1 MVGDDPTGKAGRMV
15 SESRLALNPRVSVFR
30 HNGGVYLFDPA
41 TRTCAS
47 MNEAMLP
54 FITEPSN
61 AGSLGGLRHNDHK
74 ELTGII
80 TQLRR
85 LGVLLEPET
94 AAKSEKAA
102 VPDCSAAMTHLAI
115 FVTTKCNLRC
125 AYCYA
130 QGGDT
135 ERTISK
141 DTWRP
146 VMDHFFS
153 SLNAGGPQGKANRKS
168 VNLAIHGGG
177 EATVAFVSLKDIVRE
192 FHGRARA
199 AGLQPSVGMDTN
211 GTYHNSVHRWIIENH
226 IGVNISL
233 DGPRSI
239 QNRLRPF
246 RSGQP
251 SYDVVVR
258 NLQALVKAGRR
269 VSVRATVTDESV
281 ESMEETIELAKQLGL
296 AAVHFEPVNLAGRCS
311 TTALAKPDAEQ
322 FAQNFLR
329 CYLLGLKLD
338 VNVRYSGMRCF
349 EHPHPQFCAACGQNF
364 CVTPDGNITT
374 CFEVLNST
382 DPAASLFFI
391 GKVDPVQGRV
401 MLDQERIE
409 QLQQRVADN
418 MEACRDC
425 FLRYHCAGDCPVRSF
440 RYSQRDLYSP
450 DPYRCRIAQRI
461 NRQLIAWL
469 ADGVIEPRDATQT
482 RVISFNQGLT

>member
-1 MVGDDPTGKAGRMV
+1 MA

-30 HNGGVYLFDPA
+30 HKGGVYLFDPA

-47 MNEAMLP
+47 INEAMLA
-54 FITEPSN
+54 FITEPGN
-61 AGSLGGLRHNDHK
+61 AGSLDGLCDNDHK

-94 AAKSEKAA
+94 VDKSKRAA
-102 VPDCSAAMTHLAI
+102 VPDHPAAMTHLAI

-135 ERTISK
+135 ERTINK

-146 VMDHFFS
+146 VMVHFFA
-153 SLNAGGPQGKANRKS
+153 SLIASGAQEKANRKS

-177 EATVAFVSLKDIVRE
+177 EATVEFASLKDIVTE
-192 FHGRARA
+192 FYGRARA
-199 AGLQPSVGMDTN
+199 AGLQPSVGMGTN
-211 GTYHNSVHRWIIENH
+211 GTYHDAVHRWIIENN
-226 IGVNISL
+226 IGVYISL
-233 DGPRSI
+233 DGPRAI

-251 SYDVVVR
+251 SYDLVAR
-258 NLQALVKAGRR
+258 NLQGLVKAGRR
-269 VSVRATVTDESV
+269 VSVRATITDESV
-281 ESMEETIELAKQLGL
+281 ETMEETIEVAKQLGL
-296 AAVHFEPVNLAGRCS
+296 AAVHFEPVTLTGRCS
-311 TTALAKPDAEQ
+311 TTALAKPDADQ

-329 CYLLGLKLD
+329 SFLLGLKLD

-349 EHPHPQFCAACGQNF
+349 EHHYPQFCAACGQNF

-374 CFEVLNST
+374 CYEVLNST

-401 MLDQERIE
+401 ALAQERIE
-409 QLQQRVADN
+409 QLQQRVAEN

-425 FLRYHCAGDCPVRSF
+425 FLRYNCAGDCPLKSF
-440 RYSQRDLYSP
+440 RYSHRDLYSP

-482 RVISFNQGLT
+482 RVISFNKGLT